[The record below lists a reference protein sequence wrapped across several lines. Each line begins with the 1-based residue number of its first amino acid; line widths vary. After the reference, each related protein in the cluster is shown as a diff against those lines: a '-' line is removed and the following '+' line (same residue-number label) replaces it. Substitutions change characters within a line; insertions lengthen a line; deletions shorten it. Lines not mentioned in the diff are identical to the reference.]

1 MFEVNV
7 AESTPRVLL
16 DGLIFPEGPRWH
28 DGRLWFSDIHAH
40 TVMSV
45 DAEGGARVEAELSDR
60 PSGLGFLPDGT
71 PLVVSMRERK
81 LLALTGTGPVV
92 YADLARFNA
101 DFLNDMVVDGL
112 GRAYVGNRVLEGYT
126 EEAVSGASREGPGEA
141 LLLVRPDGTAEV
153 AATGLVSPNGTAVT
167 PDGRTLIVAEPRA
180 HRLTAFD
187 IGSDGSL
194 SNRRVFA
201 DGGDVW
207 PDGICL
213 DAEGAVW
220 AGSPMTEEFV
230 RILEGGEV
238 THRVKTPGKWAVA
251 PALGGEDR
259 RTMFLATCHNSLEN
273 LQRLEEGDDDSRS
286 DAVGWIET
294 VRVATPGAGWP

>member
-1 MFEVNV
+1 MNV
-7 AESTPRVLL
+7 AESTPRVIL
-16 DGLIFPEGPRWH
+16 DGLIFPEGPRWR

-45 DAEGGARVEAELSDR
+45 DVEGGARVEAELSDR

-71 PLVVSMRERK
+71 PLVVAMRERK
-81 LLALTGTGPVV
+81 LLALTTGGPLV
-92 YADLARFNA
+92 YADLGRFNA
-101 DFLNDMVVDGL
+101 DFLNDMVVDGR

-126 EEAVSGASREGPGEA
+126 EDAVAGAAREGPGEA
-141 LLLVRPDGTAEV
+141 LLLVLPDGSAEV
-153 AATGLVSPNGTAVT
+153 AADGLVSPNGTVVT

-180 HRLTAFD
+180 QRLTAFD
-187 IGSDGSL
+187 IGADGSL
-194 SNRRVFA
+194 ANRRVFA
-201 DGGDVW
+201 DAGEAW

-230 RILEGGEV
+230 RILEGGEI
-238 THRVKTPGKWAVA
+238 THRVKTPGRWAVA

-259 RTMFLATCHNSLEN
+259 RTMFLATCRNSLEN
-273 LQRLEEGDDDSRS
+273 LQRLEEAADDSTS
-286 DAVGWIET
+286 EAVGWIEA
-294 VRVATPGAGWP
+294 VWVDTPGAGWP

>member
-1 MFEVNV
+1 MKV
-7 AESTPRVLL
+7 AESTPRVIL

-71 PLVVSMRERK
+71 PLVVAMRERK
-81 LLALTGTGPVV
+81 LLALTAKGPVV

-126 EEAVSGASREGPGEA
+126 EDAVAGAARDGPGES
-141 LLLVRPDGTAEV
+141 LLLVPPDGSAEV
-153 AATGLVSPNGTAVT
+153 AATGLISPNGTVVT

-180 HRLTAFD
+180 RRLTAFD
-187 IGSDGSL
+187 IGADGAL
-194 SNRRVFA
+194 ANRRVFA
-201 DGGDVW
+201 DAGEAW

-230 RILEGGEV
+230 RILEGGEI
-238 THRVKTPGKWAVA
+238 THRVKTPGRWAVA

-259 RTMFLATCHNSLEN
+259 RTMFLATCRNSLEN
-273 LQRLEEGDDDSRS
+273 LQRLEETADDSTS
-286 DAVGWIET
+286 EATGWIES
-294 VRVATPGAGWP
+294 VRVETPGAGWP

>member
-1 MFEVNV
+1 M
-7 AESTPRVLL
+7 AESTPRVIL

-40 TVMSV
+40 TVMSMDV
-45 DAEGGARVEAELSDR
+45 EGGARVEAELSDR

-71 PLVVSMRERK
+71 PLVVAMRERK
-81 LLALTGTGPVV
+81 LLALTAKGPVV
-92 YADLARFNA
+92 YADLGRFNA

-126 EEAVSGASREGPGEA
+126 ENAVAGVAREGPGES
-141 LLLVRPDGTAEV
+141 LLLVPPDGPAEV
-153 AATGLVSPNGTAVT
+153 AATGLVSPNGAVVT
-167 PDGRTLIVAEPRA
+167 PEGRTLIVAEPRA
-180 HRLTAFD
+180 QRLAAFD
-187 IGSDGSL
+187 IGADGSL
-194 SNRRVFA
+194 ANRRVFA
-201 DGGDVW
+201 DAGEAW

-230 RILEGGEV
+230 RILEGGEI
-238 THRVKTPGKWAVA
+238 THRVKTPGRWAVA

-259 RTMFLATCHNSLEN
+259 RTMFLATCRNSLEN
-273 LQRLEEGDDDSRS
+273 LQRLEEGEDDSTS
-286 DAVGWIET
+286 EAVGWIEA
-294 VRVATPGAGWP
+294 VQVDTPGAGWP

>member
-1 MFEVNV
+1 MNV
-7 AESTPRVLL
+7 AESTPRVILG
-16 DGLIFPEGPRWH
+16 GLIFPEGPRWH

-45 DAEGGARVEAELSDR
+45 DIEGGARVEAELSDR

-71 PLVVSMRERK
+71 PLVVAMRERK
-81 LLALTGTGPVV
+81 LLALTANGPVV
-92 YADLARFNA
+92 YADLGRFNA

-126 EEAVSGASREGPGEA
+126 EDAVAGAAREGPGES
-141 LLLVRPDGTAEV
+141 LLLVPPDGPAEV
-153 AATGLVSPNGTAVT
+153 AVTGLVSPNGTVVT

-180 HRLTAFD
+180 QRLTAFD
-187 IGSDGSL
+187 IGADGSL
-194 SNRRVFA
+194 ANRRVFA
-201 DGGDVW
+201 NAGEAW

-230 RILEGGEV
+230 RILEGGEI
-238 THRVKTPGKWAVA
+238 THRVKTPGRWAVA

-259 RTMFLATCHNSLEN
+259 RTMFLATCRNSLEN
-273 LQRLEEGDDDSRS
+273 LQRLEETADDSTS
-286 DAVGWIET
+286 EAVGWIEA
-294 VRVATPGAGWP
+294 VRVDTPGAGWP

>member
-1 MFEVNV
+1 M
-7 AESTPRVLL
+7 AESTPSVVL

-28 DGRLWFSDIHAH
+28 EDRLWFSDIHAH

-45 DAEGGARVEAELSDR
+45 DAEGQARVEAELSDR

-71 PLVVSMRERK
+71 PLVVAMRDRK
-81 LLALTGTGPVV
+81 LLALTAKGPVV
-92 YADLARFNA
+92 YADLSRFNA

-126 EEAVSGASREGPGEA
+126 EEAVGSRDHKGPGEA
-141 LLLVRPDGTAEV
+141 LLLVPPDGMAEV
-153 AATGLVSPNGTAVT
+153 AATNLVSPNGAVVT

-180 HRLTAFD
+180 QRLTAFD

-201 DGGDVW
+201 DAGEAW

-230 RILEGGEV
+230 RILEGGEI
-238 THRVKTPGKWAVA
+238 THRVNTPGRWAVA

-259 RTMFLATCHNSLEN
+259 RTMFLATCRNSLAN
-273 LQRLEEGDDDSRS
+273 LQRLEETGEDSTS
-286 DAVGWIET
+286 EAVGWIEA
-294 VRVATPGAGWP
+294 VQVATPGAGWP